1 MTSKFNNALTIIRD
15 FFHKAMI
22 INGLP
27 EEKANKICS
36 VAVDALDKCASYSKR

>member
-1 MTSKFNNALTIIRD
+1 MTSKFDNVLTIIRG
-15 FFHKAMI
+15 FFYKSMI
-22 INGLP
+22 DNGLP